1 MTEILCTAD
10 LETGGKNP
18 ADGRKI
24 KGTIHWVNANDCLTS
39 TARLYDRLFTIENL
53 NSMPEDKTYGDYL
66 NPDSVKELSGVK
78 LEAAIGSDSGV
89 ERYQFV
95 RNGYFIRDC
104 HDSSVFNN
112 IVNLKDSWAKEKK

>member
-1 MTEILCTAD
+1 
-10 LETGGKNP
+10 
-18 ADGRKI
+18 
-24 KGTIHWVNANDCLTS
+24 
-39 TARLYDRLFTIENL
+39 
-53 NSMPEDKTYGDYL
+53 MPEDKSYGDFL
-66 NPDSVKELSGVK
+66 NPDSVREMPDVK
-78 LEAAIGSDSGV
+78 LEAAIGSDTGV